1 MPCRDGLTANQIFK
15 QHDGN
20 FQIKIQVQSTKGQRE
35 EHSDRTFN
43 YFKALLNDLVQMGR
57 GGSLMISILAF
68 YSDDPSSNPAEA
80 YCVYSERPKLT
91 KKEGGDGR

>member
-1 MPCRDGLTANQIFK
+1 
-15 QHDGN
+15 
-20 FQIKIQVQSTKGQRE
+20 
-35 EHSDRTFN
+35 
-43 YFKALLNDLVQMGR
+43 MGR
-57 GGSLMISILAF
+57 GGSLVISILAF